1 MFMLAPSLLS
11 SDAILNFNKI
21 DQLYSSSLVARRR
34 AAEYKTSGRMY
45 YVARVHPA
53 YSNDPCKV
61 STRLDVSSLLKG
73 GSEMSFF
80 GFGAFSTPVGQLIG
94 ELLLNFSLAVPVQTL
109 SV

>member
-1 MFMLAPSLLS
+1 MLAPSLPS
-11 SDAILNFNKI
+11 SDAIFNKI
-21 DQLYSSSLVARRR
+21 DQLVRVRWR
-34 AAEYKTSGRMY
+34 GAAEYKTSGRMY

-53 YSNDPCKV
+53 YSSDPCKV